1 MKSPL
6 KRKKFFFRKSDKVKV
21 QREASAV
28 KRFTRSKAGNVFYF
42 LFLGAFGLFSVLPLI
57 YCVTSSFKPL
67 DEIMIF
73 PPRLVI
79 VVRPTFENYL
89 SLPNLLSN
97 LKIPLSRYVSNSLFV
112 SIITTAL
119 YVFISTM
126 AAFVL
131 AKGNLKGSKIIF
143 MIIQFALL
151 YTSYTL
157 AVPQY
162 LVFSKLKLIDTYGV
176 YIFPYL
182 ASTMGVFLMKQYIDG
197 YVPNALMEAA
207 EIDGAGYFRIFF
219 QIIIP
224 IVKPCLL
231 TLTLFGFRDVW
242 SAVPQGTIFS
252 EQLKTLPQVMAQI
265 TSGGIARSGSAMA
278 VTVIMMIPPIL
289 VYMISQSN
297 VVEAMSSAGIKE

>member
-1 MKSPL
+1 MKSLL
-6 KRKKFFFRKSDKVKV
+6 KRFLKRDKVKY

-28 KRFTRSKAGNVFYF
+28 KRFTRSKVGNVFYF

-73 PPRLVI
+73 PPRLILVL
-79 VVRPTFENYL
+79 RPTFENYL

-97 LKIPLSRYVSNSLFV
+97 LKIPLSRYITNSVFV
-112 SIITTAL
+112 SVITTAL
-119 YVFISTM
+119 YVFVSAM

-131 AKGNLKGSKIIF
+131 AKGKLKGSKVIF
-143 MIIQFALL
+143 LIVQFALL

-162 LVFSKLKLIDTYGV
+162 LVFSKLNLIDTYGV
-176 YIFPYL
+176 YILPYL

-252 EQLKTLPQVMAQI
+252 EQLKNLPQVMAQV
-265 TSGGIARSGSAMA
+265 TAGGIARSGSAMA

>member
-1 MKSPL
+1 MTSAIHRSKKGKSGVKLSRSLGGTAAIAVFLIIVGVFMALPIVYSL
-6 KRKKFFFRKSDKVKV
+6 VQSIKPFEEIFAYPPKFFVK
-21 QREASAV
+21 
-28 KRFTRSKAGNVFYF
+28 N
-42 LFLGAFGLFSVLPLI
+42 
-57 YCVTSSFKPL
+57 
-67 DEIMIF
+67 
-73 PPRLVI
+73 
-79 VVRPTFENYL
+79 PTFDNYIQVYQL
-89 SLPNLLSN
+89 CQNLWV
-97 LKIPLSRYVSNSLFV
+97 PLSRYVFNSLFV
-112 SIITTAL
+112 SIVTTFL

-131 AKGNLKGSKIIF
+131 AKGGLKGSKVIF
-143 MIIQFALL
+143 IIIQFALL

-162 LVFSKLKLIDTYGV
+162 LVFSKLNLIDSYGV

-219 QIIIP
+219 KIIIP
-224 IVKPCLL
+224 TVKPCIL

-242 SAVPQGTIFS
+242 SAIPQGTIFS
-252 EQLKTLPQVMAQI
+252 EQLKTLPQIMAQI
-265 TSGGIARSGSAMA
+265 TSGGIARTGSTMA
-278 VTVIMMIPPIL
+278 VTVIMMLPPIL

>member
-1 MKSPL
+1 
-6 KRKKFFFRKSDKVKV
+6 
-21 QREASAV
+21 
-28 KRFTRSKAGNVFYF
+28 
-42 LFLGAFGLFSVLPLI
+42 
-57 YCVTSSFKPL
+57 
-67 DEIMIF
+67 
-73 PPRLVI
+73 
-79 VVRPTFENYL
+79 
-89 SLPNLLSN
+89 
-97 LKIPLSRYVSNSLFV
+97 
-112 SIITTAL
+112 
-119 YVFISTM
+119 M

-131 AKGNLKGSKIIF
+131 AKGGLKGSKVIF
-143 MIIQFALL
+143 IIIQFALL

-162 LVFSKLKLIDTYGV
+162 LVFSKLNLIDSYGV

-219 QIIIP
+219 KIIVP
-224 IVKPCLL
+224 TVKPCIL

-242 SAVPQGTIFS
+242 SAIPQGTIFS
-252 EQLKTLPQVMAQI
+252 EQLKTLPQIMAQI
-265 TSGGIARSGSAMA
+265 TSGGIARTGSTMA
-278 VTVIMMIPPIL
+278 VTVIMMLPPIL

>member
-1 MKSPL
+1 MKSSFNRFI
-6 KRKKFFFRKSDKVKV
+6 KRLRERKN
-21 QREASAV
+21 RRAAENV
-28 KRFTRSKAGNVFYF
+28 KRYTRSRAGNVFYF
-42 LFLGAFGLFSVLPLI
+42 LFLSCCGLFSVLPLV
-57 YCVTSSFKPL
+57 YCVSSSLKPL
-67 DEIMIF
+67 DEILIF

-79 VVRPTFENYL
+79 VLRPTFENYL
-89 SLPNLLSN
+89 SLPELLSN
-97 LKIPLSRYVSNSLFV
+97 LKIPLSRYVFNSLFV
-112 SIITTAL
+112 SIVTTFL

-131 AKGNLKGSKIIF
+131 AKGGLKGSKVIF
-143 MIIQFALL
+143 IIIQFALL

-162 LVFSKLKLIDTYGV
+162 LVFSKLNLIDSYAV

-219 QIIIP
+219 KIIVP
-224 IVKPCLL
+224 TVKPCIL

-242 SAVPQGTIFS
+242 SAIPQGTIFS
-252 EQLKTLPQVMAQI
+252 EQLKTLPQIMAQI
-265 TSGGIARSGSAMA
+265 TSGGIARTGSTMA
-278 VTVIMMIPPIL
+278 VTVIMMLPPIL